1 MAAIPFLMSGLHFP
15 GTSSLCGGGG
25 GRRGAVRGK
34 DKPSHPLAGAAQ
46 AWEEPRPSTFSW
58 ATRPC
63 RPRAGGTGAPQDPP
77 LYFSGPLSQ
86 GGPPSGGGAPEPR
99 KASRPAGPRVPGGV
113 ARAAQDSRLP
123 PPAVGAGPAPS
134 TAPSWA
140 LCVQGQASCRQ
151 LERPITA
158 LGPAGWDRPSGSL
171 DIPHPGG

>member
-1 MAAIPFLMSGLHFP
+1 PASTFLEPAAFVGAGVAGEGLSESRTNLHTP
-15 GTSSLCGGGG
+15 WLVQLRP
-25 GRRGAVRGK
+25 RR
-34 DKPSHPLAGAAQ
+34 S
-46 AWEEPRPSTFSW
+46 PSTFSW

-123 PPAVGAGPAPS
+123 PPAVA
-134 TAPSWA
+134 WQQ
-140 LCVQGQASCRQ
+140 VERQ
-151 LERPITA
+151 LGG
-158 LGPAGWDRPSGSL
+158 GPAGESGPRPVQYVEKTPNPRLQNFVPIDL
-171 DIPHPGG
+171 DEWWAQQFLARITNCS